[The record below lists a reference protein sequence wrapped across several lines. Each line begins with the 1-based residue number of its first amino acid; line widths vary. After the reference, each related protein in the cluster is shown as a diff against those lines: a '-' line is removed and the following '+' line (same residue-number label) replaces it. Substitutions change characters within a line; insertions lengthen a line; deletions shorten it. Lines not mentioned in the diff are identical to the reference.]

1 MRVFWQPQRLHGWM
15 EIQSEASIVLHDYL
29 FTERYPAVFTCW
41 VVVMVVVVVVVICF
55 LFYLLMIEYK

>member
-1 MRVFWQPQRLHGWM
+1 M

-41 VVVMVVVVVVVICF
+41 VVVMVVVVVVVCF
-55 LFYLLMIEYK
+55 LFYLLMIKYK